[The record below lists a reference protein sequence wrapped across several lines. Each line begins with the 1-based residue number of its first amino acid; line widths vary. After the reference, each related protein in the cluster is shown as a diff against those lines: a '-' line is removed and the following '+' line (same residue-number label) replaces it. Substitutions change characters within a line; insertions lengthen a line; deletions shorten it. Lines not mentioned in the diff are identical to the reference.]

1 MAEQRIDAYPVDKM
15 GFLTSSGLR
24 KKILFF
30 CPFLYHLVAGGVSGD
45 SSGNDSNNF
54 PAKDILLY
62 YSTIN
67 PLPKVTERK
76 SLFQP
81 IFKHVCKVQSSST
94 FKIFCYSFI
103 EVQRQDLKHS
113 TETETKHQLRWK
125 RPLRDH

>member
-24 KKILFF
+24 KKSCFSVHFFIIWWQEECQVIHQVMIQTIFQQKTYYCIIL
-30 CPFLYHLVAGGVSGD
+30 PLILYQKL
-45 SSGNDSNNF
+45 
-54 PAKDILLY
+54 
-62 YSTIN
+62 
-67 PLPKVTERK
+67 ERK

-81 IFKHVCKVQSSST
+81 IFKHVCKVQSPST

-103 EVQRQDLKHS
+103 EVQWQDLKHL